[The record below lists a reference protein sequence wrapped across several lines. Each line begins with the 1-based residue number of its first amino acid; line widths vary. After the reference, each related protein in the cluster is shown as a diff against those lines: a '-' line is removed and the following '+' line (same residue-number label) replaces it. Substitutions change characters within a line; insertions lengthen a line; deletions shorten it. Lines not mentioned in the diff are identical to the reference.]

1 MTTGGENEIGS
12 YCRNLD
18 MTITTMGSETNM
30 PDPAEGIDPTHGG
43 DDEDRYEVLLHPD
56 DDMAGPESYPRL
68 MNMSAAFMFRA
79 VIRPDSPASPEYVT
93 IPMRA
98 GDREARLTKQL
109 AVSKWNML
117 WEAAQYRRRFFTED
131 ECPLEMLKIIDQG
144 DINVV
149 FVPRTKTRYFEYAPL
164 FHLLPRSILQR
175 FGLPLFR
182 GGQWPFLTDVWG
194 PDRYLPNDFEHRL
207 SRAWAATVWR
217 HLMPGSRL
225 IGFTKDE
232 PIRLL
237 AHDLDFWIPPVIEVM
252 ETEMRT
258 WPEVD
263 KGVEPQ
269 TVTLDDGSVLHG
281 TTTGNPRMGGELW
294 TGEDDAAAFVRAT
307 VEAADHTGR
316 LRAILDTVRSHR
328 VEDDFS
334 QHWSYAREDFE
345 RKLYRKR
352 DKVKVRFV
360 ELTDTIPVQS
370 PEAQIVDRLVLND
383 FLALLDPPEREVV
396 VLLQSGTTKLTEI
409 ADIMGYRNHSPISK
423 RLKHIRDT
431 AARFFN
437 DD

>member
-1 MTTGGENEIGS
+1 
-12 YCRNLD
+12 
-18 MTITTMGSETNM
+18 MTITTTAGSSTTM
-30 PDPAEGIDPTHGG
+30 PDP
-43 DDEDRYEVLLHPD
+43 DDGNEPSRDHDDDRYEVLLNPD
-56 DDMAGPESYPRL
+56 DEMASPEWYPRL

-79 VIRPDSPASPEYVT
+79 VIRPDTPNSPEYVT

-98 GDREARLTKQL
+98 ADRDARLTKQL

-117 WEAAQYRRRFFTED
+117 WEAAQYRRRFFTDD
-131 ECPLEMLKIIDQG
+131 ECPPEMSKIIDQG

-164 FHLLPRSILQR
+164 FHMLPRRTLER
-175 FGLPLFR
+175 FGLPLYR
-182 GGQWPFLTDVWG
+182 GGQWPFLTDVWS
-194 PDRYLPNDFEHRL
+194 PDRYLPADFERRL

-217 HLMPGSRL
+217 HLMPGSPL
-225 IGFTKDE
+225 IGFTHDD

-237 AHDLDFWIPPVIEVM
+237 AHDLDFWIPPVTEVM

-269 TVTLDDGSVLHG
+269 PVLLDDGSVLGG
-281 TTTGNPRMGGELW
+281 TTAVNPRVGGELW
-294 TGEDDAAAFVRAT
+294 TGEDDAAEFVRDT
-307 VEAADHTGR
+307 VEAADGTGR

-334 QHWSYAREDFE
+334 SHWTYAREDFE

-352 DKVKVRFV
+352 SKVKVRFV
-360 ELTDTIPVQS
+360 ELTDTIPVQG
-370 PEAQIVDRLVLND
+370 PETEVVDRLVFND
-383 FLALLDPPEREVV
+383 FLALLDPREREVV
-396 VLLQSGTTKLTEI
+396 VLLRSGTTNLTEI

-423 RLKHIRDT
+423 RLKHIRD
-431 AARFFN
+431 AAFRFFEE